1 MNLKIITMKTTK
13 YYFNPETIN
22 HFQFISSY
30 LSGEE
35 LYEKI
40 QEFVEIDCTLED
52 GETEEELVE
61 DLYKQVTN

>member
-1 MNLKIITMKTTK
+1 MNLKIITMKTLK

-22 HFQFISSY
+22 HFQFLSSY
-30 LSGEE
+30 LSGED

-40 QEFVEIDCTLED
+40 QEFVEIDCTLEN
-52 GETEEELVE
+52 GETEEELAE

>member
-1 MNLKIITMKTTK
+1 MKTTK

-22 HFQFISSY
+22 HFQFLSSY
-30 LSGEE
+30 ISGED

-52 GETEEELVE
+52 GETEVELAE
-61 DLYKQVTN
+61 YLYKQVTN

>member
-1 MNLKIITMKTTK
+1 MNLKIIIMKTTK
-13 YYFNPETIN
+13 YYFNPEIIS

-35 LYEKI
+35 LYEK
-40 QEFVEIDCTLED
+40 DCTLED

-61 DLYKQVTN
+61 DLLKQVTN

>member
-13 YYFNPETIN
+13 YYFNPDTIS
-22 HFQFISSY
+22 HFQFLSSY
-30 LSGEE
+30 LSGED

-52 GETEEELVE
+52 GETEVELAE

>member
-1 MNLKIITMKTTK
+1 MKTIK

-22 HFQFISSY
+22 HFQFLSSY

-40 QEFVEIDCTLED
+40 QEFVEIDCILED
-52 GETEEELVE
+52 GETEEEIVNEL
-61 DLYKQVTN
+61 LKQVTN

>member
-1 MNLKIITMKTTK
+1 MNLKIITMKTKK
-13 YYFNPETIN
+13 YYFNPATIS
-22 HFQFISSY
+22 HFQFLSSY
-30 LSGEE
+30 LSGED

-52 GETEEELVE
+52 GETEEELAE

>member
-22 HFQFISSY
+22 HFQFLSSY
-30 LSGEE
+30 LSGED
-35 LYEKI
+35 LYEKV

-61 DLYKQVTN
+61 DLYRQVTN

>member
-1 MNLKIITMKTTK
+1 MKTTK

-22 HFQFISSY
+22 HFQFLSSY
-30 LSGEE
+30 LSGED

-40 QEFVEIDCTLED
+40 QELVEIDCTLED
-52 GETEEELVE
+52 GETEEELAE

>member
-1 MNLKIITMKTTK
+1 MKTTK
-13 YYFNPETIN
+13 YYFNPDTIN

-30 LSGEE
+30 LSGKE

-52 GETEEELVE
+52 GETEEEIVNEL
-61 DLYKQVTN
+61 LKQVTN

>member
-1 MNLKIITMKTTK
+1 MKTIK

-35 LYEKI
+35 LYERI
-40 QEFVEIDCTLED
+40 QEFVEIDCILED
-52 GETEEELVE
+52 GETEEEIVNEL
-61 DLYKQVTN
+61 LKQVTN

>member
-1 MNLKIITMKTTK
+1 MNLKIITMKTKK
-13 YYFNPETIN
+13 YYFNPATIG
-22 HFQFISSY
+22 HFQFLSSY

-52 GETEEELVE
+52 GETEEELAE

>member
-1 MNLKIITMKTTK
+1 MKTKK
-13 YYFNPETIN
+13 YYFNPATIG
-22 HFQFISSY
+22 HFQFLSSY

-52 GETEEELVE
+52 GETEEELADE
-61 DLYKQVTN
+61 LLKQVTN